1 MGKLLVEYGNVKQ
14 YICHDQQ
21 KIYVDNNTMI
31 LTPGAKDYLSQ
42 AGIGIVY
49 GAKPGNITAVCS
61 KSQAAPDT
69 ELIAKVVCI
78 LKNDYGITD
87 AQKLCNVTSQVLTK
101 LQSK

>member
-14 YICHDQQ
+14 YICHEEK
-21 KIYVDNNTMI
+21 KIYVDNTMI

-42 AGIGIVY
+42 VGVGIVY
-49 GAKPGNITAVCS
+49 GAKPGNSSANCPEVKAV
-61 KSQAAPDT
+61 PNT

-87 AQKLCNVTSQVLTK
+87 AQKLCNVTTQVLAK